1 MGGSKRN
8 FGFEALKCEDK
19 RGSYLGLGNEFRCFR
34 SEPFDSG
41 KGHRVKGYN
50 LSIFRLAQALD
61 PVMTPSSKH
70 GNWNTQ
76 KRTRRLRAVKGD
88 WIRTPR
94 AGKETGHIVQRKGSG

>member
-1 MGGSKRN
+1 MRINVGVTWAS
-8 FGFEALKCEDK
+8 
-19 RGSYLGLGNEFRCFR
+19 GNESRCFR

-50 LSIFRLAQALD
+50 LSIFRLVQALD
-61 PVMTPSSKH
+61 PVVTPASKH
-70 GNWNTQ
+70 GNWNAQ

-94 AGKETGHIVQRKGSG
+94 AG